1 MQFQSTGQIDERSLI
16 AVIRDIYLAQATGV
30 LEVIQGDRKRRFFFK
45 DGELFLPSSHFLG
58 QRLGD
63 LLELEKELELTP
75 SQREQGAEDAL
86 RRAREEQTR
95 QPDKSARARQQL
107 QELVGRIVDVLVDW
121 QSGYYQ
127 MTNTPLPSEPA
138 LVGPLPTAYLVME
151 GSVRDID
158 PDAALRE
165 IGGEDALVVADT
177 SSRVLQQAYG
187 IHPDE
192 MFLLSRA
199 ETPTTVG
206 ELLRQQPHDQT
217 DSLLTILR
225 LCSVDLLRPARTN
238 LPNRSEDPERKYT
251 DSMVERF
258 LLRFASQIPSQA
270 ISTTEEE
277 QHRVRS
283 LIQRFSG
290 MDHYEV
296 LDLAPDVE
304 EAEIHR
310 SFQSLA
316 VVVHPENARRL
327 GLANGRGALRL
338 LFEKVTVA
346 YLTLSDPERR
356 ARYNVEAGIEVS
368 RGHGSG
374 PRSGEQQEVAQATYR
389 RAKRMFET
397 GELHFALELARQAI
411 RADPQPES
419 VALLAR
425 IQRKN
430 PNWLDQSVGNF
441 KQAIRMDP
449 KNPQYRLELAQLME
463 EKGLPERARI
473 HYQAALQLSPG
484 LGEAMDGLARVQS
497 EVGSAEEQSFLGK
510 IRGIWSDEDSK
521 MN

>member
-1 MQFQSTGQIDERSLI
+1 MQFQSTGQLDERSLI

-45 DGELFLPSSHFLG
+45 DGELFLPASHFLG
-58 QRLGD
+58 QRLGE
-63 LLELEKELELTP
+63 LLELEKELDLAP
-75 SQREQGAEDAL
+75 AQRQQVAEDAL
-86 RRAREEQTR
+86 RRAREEQSR

-121 QSGYYQ
+121 HSGHYE
-127 MTNTPLPSEPA
+127 MTNTPLPEEPE

-151 GSVRDID
+151 GSVRDIE
-158 PDAALRE
+158 PRAALEE

-177 SSRVLQQAYG
+177 SSRVLLQAYG

-206 ELLRQQPHDQT
+206 ELLRQQPHDRSV
-217 DSLLTILR
+217 SLLTVLR

-238 LPNRSEDPERKYT
+238 LPNRTEDPERRYAE
-251 DSMVERF
+251 SMVERF
-258 LLRFASQIPSQA
+258 LLRFASQIPNAA

-277 QHRVRS
+277 QQRVRS
-283 LIQRFSG
+283 MVRRFSG

-296 LDLAPDVE
+296 LELAPDVE

-310 SFQSLA
+310 SFQELA
-316 VVVHPENARRL
+316 VLVHPENARRL
-327 GLANGRGALRL
+327 GLASGAGALRL
-338 LFEKVTVA
+338 LFEKVTMA

-356 ARYNVEAGIEVS
+356 ARYNIEAGIEVG

-374 PRSGEQQEVAQATYR
+374 PRSGEQQEVAQATFR

-397 GELHFALELARQAI
+397 GELHFALELARQAV

-463 EKGLPERARI
+463 ERGMPERARI

-484 LGEAMDGLARVQS
+484 LGDAMDGLARV
-497 EVGSAEEQSFLGK
+497 ENEAGSSEEQSFLGR
-510 IRGIWSDEDSK
+510 IRGMWSDEDSK
-521 MN
+521 TG

>member
-30 LEVIQGDRKRRFFFK
+30 LEVIQGDRKRRFFFRE
-45 DGELFLPSSHFLG
+45 GELYLPSSHFLG
-58 QRLGD
+58 QRLGE
-63 LLELEKELELTP
+63 LIELEKELDLAPTSGVKP
-75 SQREQGAEDAL
+75 TEDAL
-86 RRAREEQTR
+86 RRAREEQNR
-95 QPDKSARARQQL
+95 QPDKSARARKQL

-121 QSGYYQ
+121 QSGYYE
-127 MTNTPLPSEPA
+127 MTSTPLPAEPS

-151 GSVRDID
+151 GSVRGVDREL
-158 PDAALRE
+158 ALRE
-165 IGGEDALVVADT
+165 IGGEDGLVVADT
-177 SSRVLQQAYG
+177 SSRVLLQAYG

-206 ELLRQQPHDQT
+206 ELLRQQPHDQA
-217 DSLLTILR
+217 DSVMTIFR

-238 LPNRSEDPERKYT
+238 LPNRSEDPERKYA

-258 LLRFASQIPSQA
+258 LLRFASQIPSEA

-277 QHRVRS
+277 QRKVRS

-290 MDHYEV
+290 MDHYEI

-304 EAEIHR
+304 ESEIHR
-310 SFQSLA
+310 SFQELA
-316 VVVHPENARRL
+316 VLVHPENAARL
-327 GLANGRGALRL
+327 GLQKGRAALRL
-338 LFEKVTVA
+338 LFEKITMA

-356 ARYNVEAGIEVS
+356 ARYNVDAGIELG

-374 PRSGEQQEVAQATYR
+374 GRSGEQQEVAQATYR

-411 RADPQPES
+411 RADPQAES

-430 PNWLDQSVGNF
+430 PNWLEQAVSNF

-449 KNPQYRLELAQLME
+449 KNAQYRFELAQVME
-463 EKGLPERARI
+463 ERGMPERARI

-484 LGEAMDGLARVQS
+484 MGEAMDGLSRVES
-497 EVGSAEEQSFLGK
+497 EGGSTEEQSFLGRIK
-510 IRGIWSDEDSK
+510 GMWSEDS
-521 MN
+521 NLG